1 MIRGAALL
9 LLALV
14 LPGLEAGR
22 STFADRLG
30 QPGGELAVR
39 GAGTLWWRGLIAVYD
54 AALYVDAARPQADPL
69 ADEVALRLEFRLRR
83 ALSAA
88 TLVEATVTAFG
99 RDLPEDERAALAAP
113 LAILCRQYVDLRA
126 GDVIAYTWRP
136 GTGLVLEQNGTS
148 AEPIAGRA
156 FARTLYAIW
165 LGPTPVDAR
174 FRSALLARP

>member
-1 MIRGAALL
+1 MRRSALL
-9 LLALV
+9 LLLV
-14 LPGLEAGR
+14 LALPALEAGK
-22 STFADRLG
+22 STFADRLDQAG
-30 QPGGELAVR
+30 TALAVR
-39 GAGTLWWRGLIAVYD
+39 GAGTLWWRGLLAVYD
-54 AALYVDAARPQADPL
+54 AALYLDAGRPQADPL
-69 ADEVALRLEFRLRR
+69 GDDVALRLEFRLRR

-99 RDLPEDERAALAAP
+99 RDLPEEERSALAAP

-136 GTGLVLEQNGTS
+136 GTGLVLEQNGVL